1 MRLTFID
8 SKACAMAVVRI
19 QNGRSGDRLGQ
30 TKPRVLPE
38 VAISRYFMTR
48 RDGPL
53 YANVK
58 GFDMTKV
65 SIFARQRWSNGATGA
80 KIAFL

>member
-1 MRLTFID
+1 MRLTLID

-19 QNGRSGDRLGQ
+19 QNGRSGKKQRPDYG
-30 TKPRVLPE
+30 RVLPE
-38 VAISRYFMTR
+38 VAVKRYFMTR

-65 SIFARQRWSNGATGA
+65 SIFARHHPGHGATGA
-80 KIAFL
+80 